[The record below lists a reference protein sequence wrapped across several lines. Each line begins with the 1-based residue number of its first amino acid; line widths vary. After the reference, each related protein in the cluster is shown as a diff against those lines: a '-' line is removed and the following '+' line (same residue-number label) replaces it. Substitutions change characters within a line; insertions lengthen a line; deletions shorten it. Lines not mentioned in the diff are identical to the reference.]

1 MDKIV
6 KRPLLSDAR
15 KHDLLN
21 QQKRLPNRIKVD
33 HFCINPLFF
42 RSDVSKMDL
51 YFLGARQ
58 KNWLSGKNSK
68 IKYKNSVEIEKRAR

>member
-33 HFCINPLFF
+33 HFLSIPYFSGVMSPKWPSIFLAHGK
-42 RSDVSKMDL
+42 KMVIRKEL
-51 YFLGARQ
+51 E
-58 KNWLSGKNSK
+58 N
-68 IKYKNSVEIEKRAR
+68 